1 MKRNK
6 LREDIV
12 IGVILFVF
20 STVSFLQIY
29 RILHKEFGE
38 EYGFSPAT
46 FPLIT
51 MGSIIFLSVGL
62 LISSWFKLR
71 ANKKEIEAAERLT
84 SAQVKQISMIL
95 LLMVFYIYM
104 INFLGFYTS
113 TIVTNIVILLIL
125 KVKSWIKMLA
135 SSSILV
141 VCIYLFFEKGM
152 NLVFPRGWLF

>member
-1 MKRNK
+1 M
-6 LREDIV
+6 
-12 IGVILFVF
+12 IGVILFVL

-29 RILHKEFGE
+29 RILHKESGE

-46 FPLIT
+46 FPMIT
-51 MGSIIFLSVGL
+51 IGSIILLSIGL

-71 ANKKEIEAAERLT
+71 TNKKEIEVAERLT

-95 LLMVFYIYM
+95 LLMVVYIYM

-135 SSSILV
+135 SSAILV